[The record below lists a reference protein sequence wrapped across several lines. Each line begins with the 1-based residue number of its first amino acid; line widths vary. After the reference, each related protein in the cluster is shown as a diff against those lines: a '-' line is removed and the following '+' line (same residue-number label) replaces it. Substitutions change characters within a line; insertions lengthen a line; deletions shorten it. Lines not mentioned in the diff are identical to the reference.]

1 MSDLR
6 PCPFCNGAAEIERMG
21 SGRQSMIYRCTDCG
35 CSLETSE
42 TFIGPHCSWNT
53 RASDAQA
60 EKLAGL
66 LREWMTAHRDDSYP
80 YIATEEALDAYEA
93 GRAE

>member
-1 MSDLR
+1 MSDD
-6 PCPFCNGAAEIERMG
+6 FDH
-21 SGRQSMIYRCTDCG
+21 YY
-35 CSLETSE
+35 
-42 TFIGPHCSWNT
+42 
-53 RASDAQA
+53 DATVRLTKEN

-66 LREWMTAHRDDSYP
+66 LRKWMTAHLDGDYP